1 MNYKNKYLK
10 YKLKYLNQKKLL
22 GGMVALELDGEE
34 SPENDF
40 NLDTLE
46 IPGAPGKQ
54 KLSSIIINLFK
65 TRYENTVPN
74 GLKLYA
80 ANERIFNYKID
91 KDIKELI
98 WNIYT
103 DWTNIFITVSMAYP
117 DDFPEGQ
124 RDELSIMTY
133 ENLVNLAMYHIW
145 YLASQKFATEPLD
158 KRTFYNQ
165 QNQQPIGEVL
175 TGADNVRGKLFG
187 GRL

>member
-22 GGMVALELDGEE
+22 GGMVAPE
-34 SPENDF
+34 SDEGSQENDI

-46 IPGAPGKQ
+46 FPDEPDAPEKGT
-54 KLSSIIINLFK
+54 LSSIIINDFK
-65 TRYENTVPN
+65 TRFKNMVPN

-98 WNIYT
+98 WKIYNNWG
-103 DWTNIFITVSMAYP
+103 DIFLEVSSEYP
-117 DDFPEGQ
+117 NDFPEH
-124 RDELSIMTY
+124 RLDELSIMTY
-133 ENLVNLAMYHIW
+133 ENLVKLAMYHIW
-145 YLASQKFATEPLD
+145 YLASQKFATEPLE

-165 QNQQPIGEVL
+165 LNQEPIGDVV
-175 TGADNVRGKLFG
+175 TSVDNVRGELFG
-187 GRL
+187 E

>member
-22 GGMVALELDGEE
+22 GGMVAPESDGEE
-34 SPENDF
+34 SPENHF

-46 IPGAPGKQ
+46 VPGAPQKQ
-54 KLSSIIINLFK
+54 KLSSAIINHFK
-65 TRYENTVPN
+65 TKYENTVPN

-98 WNIYT
+98 WKIYNNWG
-103 DWTNIFITVSMAYP
+103 DIFLEVSMAYP
-117 DDFPEGQ
+117 DDFPEHMQ
-124 RDELSIMTY
+124 DELSIMTY
-133 ENLVNLAMYHIW
+133 ENLVKLAMYHIW